1 MEDYVANFLVVL
13 MTLLIGFCFG
23 YMIGSMN
30 RPMSINRNPVEPE
43 PLGEHESNAP
53 YPRFWE

>member
-1 MEDYVANFLVVL
+1 MADYIANFLVVL

-30 RPMSINRNPVEPE
+30 RVAKAYDDS
-43 PLGEHESNAP
+43 LDEHKSDAP
-53 YPRFWE
+53 YPRHWE